1 MKEIKVKD
9 ILEICNAT
17 LIFGDLEQP
26 CENFTKDTRQIE
38 QGDVY
43 IGLKGNNFNGSMLYE
58 EALKQGAKV
67 CIIENNNKI
76 NPYIEEKYKG
86 TSIIVVKNTL
96 EALQKIAIYKRSL
109 YKIPVVA
116 ITGSVGK
123 TSTKDMIASVLE
135 QKYKVLKTQGNYN
148 NHIGL
153 PLTILKLKNHEILVV
168 EMGMSELGEIKVL
181 TNIAKPTISVI
192 TNIGTSH
199 IGNLGSRE
207 NILKAKLE
215 ILEGMDNKGIL
226 VINNDNDLLNEW
238 NKQNKRYITKTF
250 GINNKSNTTAENIE
264 KGETSSKI
272 TLKIEQETISCK
284 IPVGGTAFV
293 YNAICAATVGKI
305 MEIEKEKIITGIENF
320 ELTKNRMDIIK
331 NTKDITIIND
341 SYNANYE
348 SMKNA
353 IENLATIKAKRK
365 IAILGDMLE
374 LGEHSKN
381 LHERVGEE
389 IIKNKIDIL
398 ICVGKESKYI
408 IKKVEEQKMNI
419 NNIYYFSTNEEAIKK
434 IKLLLKPEDAIL
446 IKASNGMKFSEIVK
460 EISK

>member
-1 MKEIKVKD
+1 
-9 ILEICNAT
+9 
-17 LIFGDLEQP
+17 
-26 CENFTKDTRQIE
+26 
-38 QGDVY
+38 
-43 IGLKGNNFNGSMLYE
+43 
-58 EALKQGAKV
+58 
-67 CIIENNNKI
+67 
-76 NPYIEEKYKG
+76 
-86 TSIIVVKNTL
+86 
-96 EALQKIAIYKRSL
+96 
-109 YKIPVVA
+109 
-116 ITGSVGK
+116 
-123 TSTKDMIASVLE
+123 MIASVLE

-305 MEIEKEKIITGIENF
+305 MEIEKEKIIT
-320 ELTKNRMDIIK
+320 
-331 NTKDITIIND
+331 
-341 SYNANYE
+341 A
-348 SMKNA
+348 
-353 IENLATIKAKRK
+353 
-365 IAILGDMLE
+365 
-374 LGEHSKN
+374 
-381 LHERVGEE
+381 
-389 IIKNKIDIL
+389 
-398 ICVGKESKYI
+398 
-408 IKKVEEQKMNI
+408 
-419 NNIYYFSTNEEAIKK
+419 
-434 IKLLLKPEDAIL
+434 
-446 IKASNGMKFSEIVK
+446 
-460 EISK
+460 